1 MPCSLYGFWGANKMT
16 KKEIKQAKKYLLKL
30 SPLHKGERGDLIRRY
45 LRWKKMKFKILL
57 VILLTLGCTV
67 PTFENNYDRLI
78 TGLSYYKPNGML
90 YTIDGETYCKL
101 QLIHK
106 DGQTAQR
113 SGRMQLMQTLKL
125 LKIDPKRTELVVEDL
140 RLISGVYQYLLI
152 VKIRTGT
159 TKEDWFNN
167 SDVD

>member
-1 MPCSLYGFWGANKMT
+1 
-16 KKEIKQAKKYLLKL
+16 
-30 SPLHKGERGDLIRRY
+30 
-45 LRWKKMKFKILL
+45 MKFKILL

-90 YTIDGETYCKL
+90 YTIEGETYCKL

-159 TKEDWFNN
+159 TKEDWYSNSNCNN
-167 SDVD
+167 HPQRFLIRCR

>member
-1 MPCSLYGFWGANKMT
+1 
-16 KKEIKQAKKYLLKL
+16 
-30 SPLHKGERGDLIRRY
+30 
-45 LRWKKMKFKILL
+45 MKFKILL
-57 VILLTLGCTV
+57 IMLLTLGCAA

-90 YTIDGETYCKL
+90 YTIDGQTYCKL

-140 RLISGVYQYLLI
+140 RLISGVYQYFLI

-159 TKEDWFNN
+159 IKEDWYNN

>member
-1 MPCSLYGFWGANKMT
+1 
-16 KKEIKQAKKYLLKL
+16 
-30 SPLHKGERGDLIRRY
+30 
-45 LRWKKMKFKILL
+45 MKFRILL
-57 VILLTLGCTV
+57 IMLITLGCTV

-90 YTIDGETYCKL
+90 YTIEGETYCKL
-101 QLIHK
+101 QLIHT

-159 TKEDWFNN
+159 TIEDWFNN

>member
-1 MPCSLYGFWGANKMT
+1 V
-16 KKEIKQAKKYLLKL
+16 E
-30 SPLHKGERGDLIRRY
+30 
-45 LRWKKMKFKILL
+45 KMKLKILL
-57 VILLTLGCTV
+57 IMLLTLGCTV

-90 YTIDGETYCKL
+90 YTIEGETYCKL

-140 RLISGVYQYLLI
+140 KLISGVYQYFLI

-159 TKEDWFNN
+159 TKEDWYSS